1 MSYVKSVSGSDYRF
15 LVRGVMLYHT
25 CPWLNLL
32 NGPLMFKRRYV
43 TLLPLFVLLAACSS
57 KPKPTETETTTGTPS
72 GGFLLEPQHNVMQM
86 GGDFANNPNAQ
97 QFIDKMVNKHGFDR
111 QQLQEILSQAK
122 RLDSVLRLMDNQ
134 APTTSV
140 KPPSGPNGAW
150 LRYRK
155 KFITPDNVQN
165 GVVFWNQYEDAL
177 NRAWQVYGVPPEII
191 VGIIGVETRWG
202 RVMGKTRILDAL
214 ATLSFNYPRRA
225 EYFSGELE
233 TFLLM
238 ARDEQDDPL
247 NLKGSFAG
255 AMGYGQFM
263 PSSYKQYA
271 VDFSGDGHINLW
283 DPVDA
288 IGSVANY
295 FKAHGWVKGDQVAIM
310 ANGQAPGLPNGFKT
324 KYSISQLAA
333 AGLTPQQPLGNHQQA
348 SLLRLDVGT
357 GYQYWYGLPNFYTIT
372 RYNHST
378 HYAMAVW
385 QLGQANQCSD
395 CQNVVAGEIDL
406 PVRKHLLNSLPQ
418 TAEILPFR

>member
-15 LVRGVMLYHT
+15 LVRGGMLYHT

-57 KPKPTETETTTGTPS
+57 KPKPTETETTTPS

-295 FKAHGWVKGDQVAIM
+295 FKAHGWVKGDQVAVM

-385 QLGQANQCSD
+385 QLGQA
-395 CQNVVAGEIDL
+395 VAL
-406 PVRKHLLNSLPQ
+406 ARVQ
-418 TAEILPFR
+418 

>member
-1 MSYVKSVSGSDYRF
+1 
-15 LVRGVMLYHT
+15 
-25 CPWLNLL
+25 
-32 NGPLMFKRRYV
+32 MFKRRYV

-97 QFIDKMVNKHGFDR
+97 QFIDKMVSKHSFDR

-140 KPPSGPNGAW
+140 QPPSGPNGAW

-295 FKAHGWVKGDQVAIM
+295 FKAHGWVKGDLVAVM

-324 KYSISQLAA
+324 KYSVSQLAA
-333 AGLTPQQPLGNHQQA
+333 AGLTPQQPLGNHQRA

-385 QLGQANQCSD
+385 QLGQA
-395 CQNVVAGEIDL
+395 VAL
-406 PVRKHLLNSLPQ
+406 ARVQ
-418 TAEILPFR
+418 

>member
-57 KPKPTETETTTGTPS
+57 KPKPTETDTTTGTPS

-295 FKAHGWVKGDQVAIM
+295 FKAHGWVKGDQVAVM

-357 GYQYWYGLPNFYTIT
+357 SYQYWYGLPNFYTIT

-385 QLGQANQCSD
+385 QLGQA
-395 CQNVVAGEIDL
+395 VAL
-406 PVRKHLLNSLPQ
+406 ARVQ
-418 TAEILPFR
+418 

>member
-97 QFIDKMVNKHGFDR
+97 QFIDRMVNKHGFDR

-295 FKAHGWVKGDQVAIM
+295 FKAHGWVKGDQVAVM

-324 KYSISQLAA
+324 RYSISQLAA

-385 QLGQANQCSD
+385 QLGQAVTLARVQ
-395 CQNVVAGEIDL
+395 
-406 PVRKHLLNSLPQ
+406 
-418 TAEILPFR
+418 

>member
-57 KPKPTETETTTGTPS
+57 KPKPTETDTTTGTPS

-295 FKAHGWVKGDQVAIM
+295 FKAHGWGKGDQVAVM

-385 QLGQANQCSD
+385 QLGQA
-395 CQNVVAGEIDL
+395 VAL
-406 PVRKHLLNSLPQ
+406 ARVQ
-418 TAEILPFR
+418 

>member
-15 LVRGVMLYHT
+15 LVRGGMLYHT

-295 FKAHGWVKGDQVAIM
+295 FKAHGWVKGDQVAVM

-324 KYSISQLAA
+324 RYSISQLAA

-378 HYAMAVW
+378 HYAMTVW
-385 QLGQANQCSD
+385 QLGQA
-395 CQNVVAGEIDL
+395 VAL
-406 PVRKHLLNSLPQ
+406 ARVQ
-418 TAEILPFR
+418 

>member
-1 MSYVKSVSGSDYRF
+1 MSYVKSVSVSDYRF

-57 KPKPTETETTTGTPS
+57 KPKPTETDTTTGTPS

-150 LRYRK
+150 LRYRI

-295 FKAHGWVKGDQVAIM
+295 FKAHGWVKGDQVAVM

-385 QLGQANQCSD
+385 QLGQA
-395 CQNVVAGEIDL
+395 VAL
-406 PVRKHLLNSLPQ
+406 ARVQ
-418 TAEILPFR
+418 

>member
-225 EYFSGELE
+225 QYFSGELE

-295 FKAHGWVKGDQVAIM
+295 FKAHGWVKGDQVAVM

-385 QLGQANQCSD
+385 QLGQA
-395 CQNVVAGEIDL
+395 VAL
-406 PVRKHLLNSLPQ
+406 ARVQ
-418 TAEILPFR
+418 

>member
-15 LVRGVMLYHT
+15 LVWGVMLYHT
-25 CPWLNLL
+25 CSWLNLL

-295 FKAHGWVKGDQVAIM
+295 FKAHGWVKGDQVAVM

-324 KYSISQLAA
+324 RYSISQLAT

-385 QLGQANQCSD
+385 QLGQA
-395 CQNVVAGEIDL
+395 VAL
-406 PVRKHLLNSLPQ
+406 ARVQ
-418 TAEILPFR
+418 

>member
-122 RLDSVLRLMDNQ
+122 RLDSVLRLMDDQ

-295 FKAHGWVKGDQVAIM
+295 FKAHGWVKGDQVAVM

-324 KYSISQLAA
+324 RYSISQLAA

-385 QLGQANQCSD
+385 QLGQA
-395 CQNVVAGEIDL
+395 VAL
-406 PVRKHLLNSLPQ
+406 ARVQ
-418 TAEILPFR
+418 

>member
-295 FKAHGWVKGDQVAIM
+295 FKAHGWVKGDQVAVM

-324 KYSISQLAA
+324 RYSISQLAA

-357 GYQYWYGLPNFYTIT
+357 GYQYWYALPNFYTIT

-385 QLGQANQCSD
+385 QLGQA
-395 CQNVVAGEIDL
+395 VAL
-406 PVRKHLLNSLPQ
+406 ARVQ
-418 TAEILPFR
+418 

>member
-1 MSYVKSVSGSDYRF
+1 MFYFESLYKEGSEENELSYVKSVSGSDYRF
-15 LVRGVMLYHT
+15 LVRGGMLYHT

-295 FKAHGWVKGDQVAIM
+295 FKAHGWVKGDQVAVM

-324 KYSISQLAA
+324 RYSISQLAA

-385 QLGQANQCSD
+385 QLGQA
-395 CQNVVAGEIDL
+395 VAL
-406 PVRKHLLNSLPQ
+406 ARVQ
-418 TAEILPFR
+418 

>member
-1 MSYVKSVSGSDYRF
+1 MCYVKSVLGSDYRF
-15 LVRGVMLYHT
+15 LVRGGMLYHT

-32 NGPLMFKRRYV
+32 NGLLMFKRRYV

-97 QFIDKMVNKHGFDR
+97 QFIDKMVNKHGFNR

-155 KFITPDNVQN
+155 KFITLDNVQN

-295 FKAHGWVKGDQVAIM
+295 FKAHGWVKGDQVAVM

-385 QLGQANQCSD
+385 QLGQA
-395 CQNVVAGEIDL
+395 VAL
-406 PVRKHLLNSLPQ
+406 ARVQ
-418 TAEILPFR
+418 

>member
-15 LVRGVMLYHT
+15 LVRGGMLYHT

-43 TLLPLFVLLAACSS
+43 TLLPLFMLLAACSS

-295 FKAHGWVKGDQVAIM
+295 FKAHGWVKGDQVAVM

-324 KYSISQLAA
+324 RYSISQLAA
-333 AGLTPQQPLGNHQQA
+333 AGLTPQQPLGNYQQA

-385 QLGQANQCSD
+385 QLGQA
-395 CQNVVAGEIDL
+395 VAL
-406 PVRKHLLNSLPQ
+406 ARVQ
-418 TAEILPFR
+418 

>member
-32 NGPLMFKRRYV
+32 NGCLMFKRRYV

-57 KPKPTETETTTGTPS
+57 KPKPTETDTTTGTPS

-295 FKAHGWVKGDQVAIM
+295 FKAHGWVKGDQVAVM

-385 QLGQANQCSD
+385 QLGQA
-395 CQNVVAGEIDL
+395 VAL
-406 PVRKHLLNSLPQ
+406 ARVQ
-418 TAEILPFR
+418 

>member
-57 KPKPTETETTTGTPS
+57 KPKPTETDTTTGTPS

-134 APTTSV
+134 APITSV

-295 FKAHGWVKGDQVAIM
+295 FKAHGWVKGDQVAVM

-385 QLGQANQCSD
+385 QLGQA
-395 CQNVVAGEIDL
+395 VAL
-406 PVRKHLLNSLPQ
+406 ARVQ
-418 TAEILPFR
+418 

>member
-57 KPKPTETETTTGTPS
+57 KPKPTETEMTTGTPS

-295 FKAHGWVKGDQVAIM
+295 FKAHGWVKGDQVAVM

-385 QLGQANQCSD
+385 QLGQA
-395 CQNVVAGEIDL
+395 VAL
-406 PVRKHLLNSLPQ
+406 ARVQ
-418 TAEILPFR
+418 

>member
-15 LVRGVMLYHT
+15 LVQGGMLYHT

-97 QFIDKMVNKHGFDR
+97 QFIDKMVNKHGFNR

-122 RLDSVLRLMDNQ
+122 RLDSVLRLMDDQ
-134 APTTSV
+134 APSTSV

-238 ARDEQDDPL
+238 ARNEQDDPL

-271 VDFSGDGHINLW
+271 VDFSGDGYINLW

-295 FKAHGWVKGDQVAIM
+295 FKAHGWVKGDQVAVM

-385 QLGQANQCSD
+385 QLGQA
-395 CQNVVAGEIDL
+395 VAL
-406 PVRKHLLNSLPQ
+406 ARVQ
-418 TAEILPFR
+418 

>member
-295 FKAHGWVKGDQVAIM
+295 FKAHGWVKGDQVAVM

-324 KYSISQLAA
+324 RYSISQLAA

-357 GYQYWYGLPNFYTIT
+357 GYQYWYGLPNFYTLT

-385 QLGQANQCSD
+385 QLGQA
-395 CQNVVAGEIDL
+395 VAL
-406 PVRKHLLNSLPQ
+406 ARVQ
-418 TAEILPFR
+418 

>member
-1 MSYVKSVSGSDYRF
+1 MSYVKSVSGSDNRF
-15 LVRGVMLYHT
+15 LVRGGMLYHT

-72 GGFLLEPQHNVMQM
+72 GAFLLEPQHNVMQM

-134 APTTSV
+134 APTTAV

-295 FKAHGWVKGDQVAIM
+295 FKAHGWVKGDQVAVM

-324 KYSISQLAA
+324 RYSISQLAA

-348 SLLRLDVGT
+348 SLLRLDVGS

-385 QLGQANQCSD
+385 QLGQA
-395 CQNVVAGEIDL
+395 VAL
-406 PVRKHLLNSLPQ
+406 ARVQ
-418 TAEILPFR
+418 

>member
-57 KPKPTETETTTGTPS
+57 KPKPTETDTTTETPS

-295 FKAHGWVKGDQVAIM
+295 FKAHGWVKGDQVAVM

-385 QLGQANQCSD
+385 QLGQA
-395 CQNVVAGEIDL
+395 VAL
-406 PVRKHLLNSLPQ
+406 ARVQ
-418 TAEILPFR
+418 

>member
-15 LVRGVMLYHT
+15 LVRGGMLYHT

-57 KPKPTETETTTGTPS
+57 KPKPTETDMTTGTPS

-295 FKAHGWVKGDQVAIM
+295 FKAHGWVKGDQVAVM

-385 QLGQANQCSD
+385 QLGQA
-395 CQNVVAGEIDL
+395 VAL
-406 PVRKHLLNSLPQ
+406 ARVQ
-418 TAEILPFR
+418 

>member
-288 IGSVANY
+288 IGSMANY

-385 QLGQANQCSD
+385 QLGQA
-395 CQNVVAGEIDL
+395 VAL
-406 PVRKHLLNSLPQ
+406 ARVQ
-418 TAEILPFR
+418 

>member
-57 KPKPTETETTTGTPS
+57 KPKPTETDTTTGTPS

-295 FKAHGWVKGDQVAIM
+295 FKAHGWVKGDQVAVM
-310 ANGQAPGLPNGFKT
+310 ANGQDPGLPNGFKT

-385 QLGQANQCSD
+385 QLGQA
-395 CQNVVAGEIDL
+395 VAL
-406 PVRKHLLNSLPQ
+406 ARVQ
-418 TAEILPFR
+418 

>member
-295 FKAHGWVKGDQVAIM
+295 FKAHGWVKGDQVAVM

-357 GYQYWYGLPNFYTIT
+357 GYQYWYSLPNFYTIT

-385 QLGQANQCSD
+385 QLGQA
-395 CQNVVAGEIDL
+395 VAL
-406 PVRKHLLNSLPQ
+406 ARVQ
-418 TAEILPFR
+418 

>member
-140 KPPSGPNGAW
+140 KPSSGPNGAW

-385 QLGQANQCSD
+385 QLGQA
-395 CQNVVAGEIDL
+395 VAL
-406 PVRKHLLNSLPQ
+406 ARVQ
-418 TAEILPFR
+418 

>member
-97 QFIDKMVNKHGFDR
+97 QFIDRMVNKHGFDR

-295 FKAHGWVKGDQVAIM
+295 FKAHGWVKGDQVAVM

-324 KYSISQLAA
+324 KYSISQLVA

-385 QLGQANQCSD
+385 QLGQA
-395 CQNVVAGEIDL
+395 VAL
-406 PVRKHLLNSLPQ
+406 ARVQ
-418 TAEILPFR
+418 

>member
-15 LVRGVMLYHT
+15 LVRGGMLYHT

-43 TLLPLFVLLAACSS
+43 TLLPFMLLAACSS

-295 FKAHGWVKGDQVAIM
+295 FKAHGWVKGDQVAVM

-324 KYSISQLAA
+324 RYSISQLAA

-385 QLGQANQCSD
+385 QLGQA
-395 CQNVVAGEIDL
+395 VAL
-406 PVRKHLLNSLPQ
+406 ARVQ
-418 TAEILPFR
+418 

>member
-57 KPKPTETETTTGTPS
+57 KPKPTETDTTTGTPS

-86 GGDFANNPNAQ
+86 GGDFANTPNAQ

-295 FKAHGWVKGDQVAIM
+295 FKAHGWVKGDQVAVM

-385 QLGQANQCSD
+385 QLGQA
-395 CQNVVAGEIDL
+395 VAL
-406 PVRKHLLNSLPQ
+406 ARVQ
-418 TAEILPFR
+418 

>member
-43 TLLPLFVLLAACSS
+43 TLLPLFVLLVACSS
-57 KPKPTETETTTGTPS
+57 KPKPTETDTTTGTPS

-295 FKAHGWVKGDQVAIM
+295 FKAHGWVKGDQVAVM

-385 QLGQANQCSD
+385 QLGQA
-395 CQNVVAGEIDL
+395 VAL
-406 PVRKHLLNSLPQ
+406 ARVQ
-418 TAEILPFR
+418 

>member
-72 GGFLLEPQHNVMQM
+72 GGFLLEPKHNVMQM

-295 FKAHGWVKGDQVAIM
+295 FKAHGWVKGDQVAVM

-385 QLGQANQCSD
+385 QLGQA
-395 CQNVVAGEIDL
+395 VAL
-406 PVRKHLLNSLPQ
+406 ARVQ
-418 TAEILPFR
+418 

>member
-15 LVRGVMLYHT
+15 LVRGGMLYHT

-32 NGPLMFKRRYV
+32 NGPLKFKRRYV

-295 FKAHGWVKGDQVAIM
+295 FKAHGWVKGDQVAVM

-324 KYSISQLAA
+324 RYSISQLAA

-385 QLGQANQCSD
+385 QLGQA
-395 CQNVVAGEIDL
+395 VAL
-406 PVRKHLLNSLPQ
+406 ARVQ
-418 TAEILPFR
+418 

>member
-25 CPWLNLL
+25 CPWLNPL

-97 QFIDKMVNKHGFDR
+97 QFIDRMVNKHGFDR

-295 FKAHGWVKGDQVAIM
+295 FKAHGWVKGDQVAVM

-324 KYSISQLAA
+324 RYSISQLAT

-385 QLGQANQCSD
+385 QLGQA
-395 CQNVVAGEIDL
+395 VAL
-406 PVRKHLLNSLPQ
+406 ARVQ
-418 TAEILPFR
+418 

>member
-140 KPPSGPNGAW
+140 KPPSAPNGAW

-295 FKAHGWVKGDQVAIM
+295 FKAHGWVKGDQVAVM

-324 KYSISQLAA
+324 RYSISQLAA

-348 SLLRLDVGT
+348 SLLRLDVGS

-385 QLGQANQCSD
+385 QLGQA
-395 CQNVVAGEIDL
+395 VAL
-406 PVRKHLLNSLPQ
+406 ARVQ
-418 TAEILPFR
+418 

>member
-255 AMGYGQFM
+255 AMGYRQFM

-295 FKAHGWVKGDQVAIM
+295 FKAHGWVKGDQVAVM

-385 QLGQANQCSD
+385 QLGQA
-395 CQNVVAGEIDL
+395 VAL
-406 PVRKHLLNSLPQ
+406 ARVQ
-418 TAEILPFR
+418 

>member
-25 CPWLNLL
+25 CPWLNQL

-295 FKAHGWVKGDQVAIM
+295 FKAHGWVKGDQVAVM

-324 KYSISQLAA
+324 KYSISQLTA

-385 QLGQANQCSD
+385 QLGQA
-395 CQNVVAGEIDL
+395 VAL
-406 PVRKHLLNSLPQ
+406 ARVQ
-418 TAEILPFR
+418 